1 MTTACSKFRV
11 GGENNIFHQEPGAA
25 SGVEVAGEAEHVQAR
40 SPVLAQSSLHLTT
53 QPLVY
58 TPNLENNTATQYG
71 NA

>member
-11 GGENNIFHQEPGAA
+11 GGENDIFHVSSPAA
-25 SGVEVAGEAEHVQAR
+25 EVEVAGREEEVQAR

>member
-1 MTTACSKFRV
+1 MPS
-11 GGENNIFHQEPGAA
+11 PAA
-25 SGVEVAGEAEHVQAR
+25 EVEVAGREEEVQAR